1 MRDWFRELRSFFRKG
16 DMVLLTLCLIT
27 SAYSS
32 LIIASA
38 TNASKFGSSTRYIVI
53 HVVATLIG
61 LLAYAIMSSINLDF
75 LAEHRAVLAVLNVG
89 MLLLLIPFGTDAGTE
104 NRSWLDFPFLP
115 VNIQPAEIC
124 KIFFIVILASVM
136 SSRQNRISKFSSVL
150 MMAGHLIL
158 LVAANMILSKDLGVT
173 LIFVFIFLG
182 MAFAGG
188 VNLIWFLLGI
198 GAVAFAVT
206 AVFAVPAIRD
216 KLVGT
221 HWYERIMMFFDP
233 SIDPYGKG
241 VRWHTNLSL
250 QYVQNGGV
258 AGRGL
263 FQGTMVQGRTMPAQ
277 HTDFIFSSI
286 AEELG
291 LIGCVAVLLMLAAIV
306 TRIIYVGV
314 KSGNYMNRII
324 CIGIAGMLLFQIMVN
339 VGMCLG
345 LFPVIGLTL
354 PFISYGGS
362 SIVTMFMAMGVVSGI
377 HMRPAPDGTARYIR
391 PKTMLS

>member
-1 MRDWFRELRSFFRKG
+1 MSFISRIIGDFIKKA
-16 DMVLLTLCLIT
+16 DMVLLLLCTIT
-27 SAYSS
+27 SIFGIV
-32 LIIASA
+32 IIASA
-38 TNASKFGSSTRYIVI
+38 TNALGNSSYVSIMVI
-53 HVVATLIG
+53 ALILGIITYVVLTLIDVD
-61 LLAYAIMSSINLDF
+61 II
-75 LAEHRAVLAVLNVG
+75 AERRE
-89 MLLLLIPFGTDAGTE
+89 LLLIFCILFIGSLYFFGVTVDG
-104 NRSWLDFPFLP
+104 NKSWLDIPLLP
-115 VNIQPAEIC
+115 MNIQPAEIC
-124 KIFFIVILASVM
+124 KIFYIIILAKMMSVNQNKL
-136 SSRQNRISKFSSVL
+136 SSPLTVGKMAILMGFFFAYIFVISSD
-150 MMAGHLIL
+150 AGVALIY
-158 LVAANMILSKDLGVT
+158 
-173 LIFVFIFLG
+173 VFIFIT

-188 VNLIWFLLGI
+188 VNLIWFVLGI
-198 GAVAFAVT
+198 GAIVLVLAAAFAV
-206 AVFAVPAIRD
+206 PDIREKIMD
-216 KLVGT
+216 T

-233 SIDPYGKG
+233 SIDPKGTG

-263 FQGTMVQGRTMPAQ
+263 FEGTMVQGKVMPAQ

-291 LIGCVAVLLMLAAIV
+291 LIGCVVVLLLLSAIV
-306 TRIIYVGV
+306 IRIIYVGV

-324 CIGIAGMLLFQIMVN
+324 CMGIAGMLLFQIVVN
-339 VGMCLG
+339 VGMCIG

-362 SIVTMFMAMGVVSGI
+362 SLVTMFMAMGVVSGI

>member
-1 MRDWFRELRSFFRKG
+1 MSFISRVIGDFIKKA
-16 DMVLLTLCLIT
+16 DMVLLLLCTVTTIFGIV
-27 SAYSS
+27 
-32 LIIASA
+32 IIASA
-38 TNASKFGSSTRYIVI
+38 TTALGNSSYISVQI
-53 HVVATLIG
+53 IALILGILMYILLTLIDVD
-61 LLAYAIMSSINLDF
+61 II
-75 LAEHRAVLAVLNVG
+75 AERRE
-89 MLLLLIPFGTDAGTE
+89 LLLIFCVLFIGSLFFFGEEVNG
-104 NRSWLDFPFLP
+104 NKSWLDIPLLP
-115 VNIQPAEIC
+115 MNIQPAEIC
-124 KIFFIVILASVM
+124 KIFFIIILAKMMNVNQNKL
-136 SSRQNRISKFSSVL
+136 SSPLNVGKMALLTGFFFAYIFVISSD
-150 MMAGHLIL
+150 AGVALIY
-158 LVAANMILSKDLGVT
+158 
-173 LIFVFIFLG
+173 VFIFIT

-206 AVFAVPAIRD
+206 AVFAVPAIQD

-362 SIVTMFMAMGVVSGI
+362 SIVTMYMAMGVVSGI